1 MGTNGLTG
9 TTGWS
14 LCSAG
19 SSSGSTLY
27 WRVDYNSL
35 HRGYIVEEDD
45 TRFCGIVCEQGR
57 NPYSPEGVI
66 EKVLLAANGIG
77 DAIEEFE
84 SYCFANA
91 YQIR

>member
-1 MGTNGLTG
+1 METNGLGG
-9 TTGWS
+9 TTERR
-14 LCSAG
+14 LCSEG
-19 SSSGSTLY
+19 SSSDSTLY
-27 WRVDYNSL
+27 WRGDYNSL
-35 HRGYIVEEDD
+35 HRGYIIEGDGA
-45 TRFCGIVCEQGR
+45 RFYGIVCAQGR
-57 NPYSPEGVI
+57 NPYSTEGVI

>member
-1 MGTNGLTG
+1 METNDLAG

-19 SSSGSTLY
+19 SSSDSTLH
-27 WRVDYNSL
+27 WQVDYNSL
-35 HRGYIVEEDD
+35 HRGYIIEEDGA
-45 TRFCGIVCEQGR
+45 RFYGIVCEQGR
-57 NPYSPEGVI
+57 NPYSTEGVI
-66 EKVLLAANGIG
+66 KKVLLTADDIG

>member
-1 MGTNGLTG
+1 METNDLAG

-19 SSSGSTLY
+19 SSSDSMLY
-27 WRVDYNSL
+27 WQVDYNSL
-35 HRGYIVEEDD
+35 HRGYIIEEDGA
-45 TRFCGIVCEQGR
+45 RFCAIVCEQGR
-57 NPYSPEGVI
+57 NPYSTEGVI
-66 EKVLLAANGIG
+66 EKVPLTADDIG

>member
-1 MGTNGLTG
+1 MTWLAQPDGASVLQEALQTQRYIGGLT
-9 TTGWS
+9 TTRFTG
-14 LCSAG
+14 
-19 SSSGSTLY
+19 
-27 WRVDYNSL
+27 
-35 HRGYIVEEDD
+35 GYIIEEDGA
-45 TRFCGIVCEQGR
+45 RFYGIVCAQGR
-57 NPYSPEGVI
+57 NPYSTEGVI